1 MVFQDPGDSLD
12 PMMTIDS
19 IVAEPLYL
27 LRGEARSGAAGRV
40 PQLLELV
47 GLEPSFGRRRPLQLS
62 GGQRQRVAIA
72 RALATDPALVVCDE
86 AVSSLDV
93 SVRAQIL
100 NLLRELQD
108 RLGLAYLFI
117 SHDLST
123 VRHVCD
129 RVAVMYGG
137 HFVEIAEADRI
148 FRTPQ
153 HPYTIALL
161 SAVPIPDPVLERE
174 REPDPAERGAA
185 RPDRADRG
193 LRLRLPLLEGTGAVH
208 GRGAAPARSM
218 PPGI

>member
-1 MVFQDPGDSLD
+1 M
-12 PMMTIDS
+12 
-19 IVAEPLYL
+19 
-27 LRGEARSGAAGRV
+27 
-40 PQLLELV
+40 
-47 GLEPSFGRRRPLQLS
+47 
-62 GGQRQRVAIA
+62 
-72 RALATDPALVVCDE
+72 
-86 AVSSLDV
+86 
-93 SVRAQIL
+93 RAQIL
-100 NLLRELQD
+100 NLLRELQG

-161 SAVPIPDPVLERE
+161 SAVPIPDPVLERD
-174 REPDPAERGAA
+174 RSRIRLERGAA

-193 LRLRLPLLEGTGAVH
+193 LRLRLPLLEGTGALY
-208 GRGAAPARSM
+208 GRGAAPAGACLRASQRCHF
-218 PPGI
+218 PENTV